1 MRDYAAIVLAG
12 GGGRRLGG
20 VDKPALPVGGRSML
34 HRVLDAVVDATPRIV
49 VGPARPGLPDDVLH
63 AREEPAGGGPVAATA
78 AGMAAVGP
86 VELVAVLA
94 ADLPFLTTAEI
105 GRLRSATNPDTDVAV
120 LVDAEGRR
128 QWLCAVWRADAL
140 RGRLADLDPPAGRSM
155 RELTAG
161 RRIIEIGVAADGP
174 PPWYDCDTEDD
185 YRRAEEMA

>member
-12 GGGRRLGG
+12 GGGRRFGG

-49 VGPARPGLPDDVLH
+49 VGPARPGLPDDVLQI
-63 AREEPAGGGPVAATA
+63 REEPAGGGPVAATA
-78 AGMAAVGP
+78 AGMTAVGL

-140 RGRLADLDPPAGRSM
+140 RS
-155 RELTAG
+155 
-161 RRIIEIGVAADGP
+161 RITEIGVAADGP